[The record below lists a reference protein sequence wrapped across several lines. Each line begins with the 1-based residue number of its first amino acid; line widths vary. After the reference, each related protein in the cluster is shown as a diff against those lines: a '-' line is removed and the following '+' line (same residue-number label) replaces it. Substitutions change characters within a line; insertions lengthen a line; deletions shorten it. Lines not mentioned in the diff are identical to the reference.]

1 MFYKRIR
8 FSVQNVYEVSSQAT
22 TDAFLDLLW
31 SSVLVYG
38 MIQFVPFLFIFT
50 ALYVFRSISK
60 EAILAIGVLG

>member
-8 FSVQNVYEVSSQAT
+8 FPVQNVCEVSSQAT

-50 ALYVFRSISK
+50 ALCVLRTISK

>member
-38 MIQFVPFLFIFT
+38 MIQIVPFLFIFT